1 MAVWTHLEVTW
12 QFLVHKIDL
21 SISDQSFSLSTY
33 VLYQYKE
40 AIEVHFN
47 IIENSKVLE
56 AAEAVG
62 KTSNI
67 DF

>member
-1 MAVWTHLEVTW
+1 M
-12 QFLVHKIDL
+12 
-21 SISDQSFSLSTY
+21 
-33 VLYQYKE
+33 
-40 AIEVHFN
+40 HFN

-67 DF
+67 DFSEFQLVSHCFHTEKVPCI